1 MTASRGA
8 MAGKR
13 LGNTVLYHHAFPLSG
28 ATGGHSSSAAI
39 HLFQTS
45 SKSDHSSLR
54 RDSDQQQSDRINRLV
69 TSNKI
74 FGSHFIPP
82 SENHAD
88 DKINAVTKTMKNT
101 FKEFLHTTA
110 YASSLP
116 Q

>member
-54 RDSDQQQSDRINRLV
+54 RDNDQQQSDRINRLV
-69 TSNKI
+69 TSNNQSILSK
-74 FGSHFIPP
+74 S
-82 SENHAD
+82 
-88 DKINAVTKTMKNT
+88 
-101 FKEFLHTTA
+101 
-110 YASSLP
+110 SSLSGEDFDHY
-116 Q
+116 QA